1 MAMEDAVVLARC
13 LRDLGDVAEAFT
25 AFERLRKDRVEQ
37 VVEVARKTS
46 GRKAPTNA
54 LTRAIRDLVL
64 PFFIRMGVESAREA
78 YAYRVEWN
86 EEVEPARSA
95 ARG

>member
-13 LRDLGDVAEAFT
+13 LRDLDGVEEAFT
-25 AFERLRKDRVEQ
+25 AFERLRKDRVEH
-37 VVEVARKTS
+37 VVEAARKTS

-64 PFFIRMGVESAREA
+64 PFFIRMGVESARKA
-78 YAYRVEWN
+78 YSYRVEWD

-95 ARG
+95 ARR